1 MQESLEAQ
9 LLTMQEAGIP
19 ASLCGY
25 TDVIIAWDTPQ
36 EERSATLYLAMTD
49 LLEEYRDMRIKEQN
63 RLDTHVRRTSRVLSC
78 ILLTID
84 EIERTLATVVLPN
97 MSSSPP
103 DEHKSACPKRKRV
116 RLSASEPVERRSVR
130 QLQFY
135 SKSRDVAD
143 LGPTIPANWR
153 RILSNFHQVQIIVGN
168 NVYPTPEHA
177 FHAAKALCSSHP
189 SMAHMFTVGGTIGP
203 QAIDAKRGGGKVTYK
218 QYKAVLDETK
228 WLQMRDTVQKDIIDA
243 RLKQDPLFLSIL
255 KATVDQNIRLVH
267 FDRSGPRSYWGCTI
281 DKMTGRIQGT
291 NRLGMLL
298 MDAASTLPKM

>member
-9 LLTMQEAGIP
+9 LIAMQEAGIP
-19 ASLCGY
+19 VSLCGY

-36 EERSATLYLAMTD
+36 KERSATLYLAMTD

-63 RLDTHVRRTSRVLSC
+63 RLDTQVRRTSRVLSC
-78 ILLTID
+78 ILITID

-103 DEHKSACPKRKRV
+103 DEHKSACPKRKR
-116 RLSASEPVERRSVR
+116 AVERMSVR

-153 RILSNFHQVQIIVGN
+153 RILSNFHQVQIVVGN
-168 NVYPTPEHA
+168 SVYPTPEHA

-189 SMAHMFTVGGTIGP
+189 SMAQMFTVGGTIGP
-203 QAIDAKRGGGKVTYK
+203 QAIDAKRGGAKVTYK
-218 QYKAVLDETK
+218 QHKAVLNETK

-243 RLKQDPLFLSIL
+243 RLKQDPLFVSIL
-255 KATVDQNIRLVH
+255 MATVDQNIRLVH
-267 FDRSGPRSYWGCTI
+267 FDRAGTRSYWGGTI
-281 DKMTGRIQGT
+281 DTMTGRIHGT
-291 NRLGMLL
+291 NRMGML
-298 MDAASTLPKM
+298 MMEAASALPKM